1 MAVVIFI
8 FQRQTELIRAAKAAR
23 DNAYAP
29 YSRFRVGAAVR
40 LRDGRIYIGANV
52 ENSSYPLSVC
62 AERNAIAAAV
72 VAGAQPGDVRAVAI
86 VAHAAD
92 PAPPCGACRQV
103 LSEFADPDVVV
114 VTHNL
119 ADGFTAAF
127 TVGELLPRAFGPDN
141 FTGS

>member
-1 MAVVIFI
+1 MKLSKE
-8 FQRQTELIRAAKAAR
+8 QEELINAAKAAR
-23 DNAYAP
+23 ENAYAP
-29 YSRFRVGAAVR
+29 YSRFRVGAAIR

-62 AERNAIAAAV
+62 AERNAVAAAA
-72 VAGAQPGDVRAVAI
+72 VAGAQPGDVLAVAI
-86 VAHAAD
+86 VAHAST

-103 LSEFADPDVVV
+103 LSEFADPDTEV

-127 TVGELLPRAFGPDN
+127 TIGELLPQAFGPDN